1 MEHLR
6 ANATTQAV
14 LEPWFTDL
22 QRLIQKHDILA
33 SDFYNVDETG
43 IALGVSRNANVIGS
57 SSTDRTIIKSPED
70 REWVSIVET
79 ISALGRKLRPVIIF
93 KGKTL
98 QTSWFLQEK
107 IPDWLYTASENGWTS
122 NAICVRWLEQ
132 VFIPET
138 ATSPPRPR
146 LLLLDGHGSHATTE
160 FMWKCFQNN
169 IFLYYLIPHSSHV
182 LQPLDLACFSPL
194 KSAYRAHLLKIA
206 NLDDSAP
213 IKKIRFV
220 QYYELA
226 RRAGLSIMNAQAGW
240 RASGIYPWDPQKVLF
255 STAVLK
261 VSHTLTSQA
270 PTITLTTHTLPE
282 NVPVPTPV
290 NSRDLQR
297 HIIQYGGRSTTAR
310 ILFKKTHKAYSQLE
324 WQFTQATSQLR
335 AQALQLEEHSA
346 KRRKKQ
352 AIDCNKIF
360 ASIEDVQAAVRAVEH
375 QKQAW
380 ETRDR
385 AKEAS
390 QTAAAMLRS
399 DMSAFQFEFHA
410 VGLE

>member
-6 ANATTQAV
+6 VNATTQAV
-14 LEPWFTDL
+14 LEPWFADL
-22 QRLIQKHDILA
+22 QRLIQKHEILA
-33 SDFYNVDETG
+33 ADFYNVDETG

-57 SSTDRTIIKSPED
+57 SSTDRTTIKSPED

-79 ISALGRKLRPVIIF
+79 ISALGRTLRPLVIF

-98 QTSWFLQEK
+98 QTSWFMSHK

-138 ATSPPRPR
+138 TTSPPRPR

-194 KSAYRAHLLKIA
+194 KGAYRAHLLKIA
-206 NLDDSAP
+206 NIDDSAP

-226 RRAGLSIMNAQAGW
+226 RRAGLSITNAQAGW
-240 RASGIYPWDPQKVLF
+240 RASGIYPWDPQKVLQ

-261 VSHTLTSQA
+261 ASQTPTPTALITTTMNPTLDD
-270 PTITLTTHTLPE
+270 I
-282 NVPVPTPV
+282 PVPTPI
-290 NSRDLQR
+290 NSQDLRR
-297 HIIQYGGRSTTAR
+297 HITQYGGRSTTAR
-310 ILFKKTHKAYSQLE
+310 ILFQKTHKAYSQLE
-324 WQFTQATSQLR
+324 WQFIQATSQLR
-335 AQALQLEEHSA
+335 AQTLQLEEHSV

-360 ASIEDVQAAVRAVEH
+360 ASIEDVQAAVEAAEQ
-375 QKQAW
+375 QKQVW
-380 ETRDR
+380 EARDR

-390 QTAAAMLRS
+390 QTAAVMLRS

-410 VGLE
+410 VGLP

>member
-1 MEHLR
+1 MYELSREPRKCRGLVMPQFTRFSSTTHTTTTNPPLHHHTALMSSVFEVAIEEALEALRSGEYTSIRATARAYGLIELTLRRRYHGQTTTRQIAHQPQQLLTPAQEDLTVTWMLQCKEFKHPVTYPQLREFIGLVSAQSGGPNTIGHHWIQRFLHRHPEVHCKIGVKMKHLR

-14 LEPWFTDL
+14 LKPWFEDL

-33 SDFYNVDETG
+33 VDSYNADETG
-43 IALGVSRNANVIGS
+43 IALGVSRNANVLGS

-70 REWVSIVET
+70 REWVSIIET
-79 ISALGRKLRPVIIF
+79 ISALGRKLRPVVIF

-138 ATSPPRPR
+138 VTSPSRPR

-194 KSAYRAHLLKIA
+194 KSAYRAHLLKIT

-226 RRAGLSIMNAQAGW
+226 RRAGLSIMNA
-240 RASGIYPWDPQKVLF
+240 
-255 STAVLK
+255 
-261 VSHTLTSQA
+261 
-270 PTITLTTHTLPE
+270 
-282 NVPVPTPV
+282 
-290 NSRDLQR
+290 
-297 HIIQYGGRSTTAR
+297 
-310 ILFKKTHKAYSQLE
+310 
-324 WQFTQATSQLR
+324 
-335 AQALQLEEHSA
+335 
-346 KRRKKQ
+346 
-352 AIDCNKIF
+352 
-360 ASIEDVQAAVRAVEH
+360 
-375 QKQAW
+375 
-380 ETRDR
+380 
-385 AKEAS
+385 
-390 QTAAAMLRS
+390 
-399 DMSAFQFEFHA
+399 
-410 VGLE
+410 